1 MTNFFSNRE
10 DAGDPLLDRLRAATV
25 GLYDVAGEIGRG
37 GMAVVYIAT
46 DLRLGRR
53 VAIKVMEPRLNFTPG
68 MAERFLQ
75 EARIAA
81 QLQHHNIIVV
91 HEVQHDGDLIFFV
104 MRLVE
109 GGSLDEICR
118 RLAQKQLQIPID
130 QTQWILWQSA
140 RALAYAHSEG
150 IIHRDVKPANILI
163 STKGE
168 VVVTDFGIAKAVDAE
183 GLTKSGMAIG
193 TPTYMS
199 PEQFVGQD
207 PLSGAADQY
216 ALGIAAYEM
225 LTGAPPFTGDLYRII
240 AAHGSTPAP
249 DVREKRTDCPAP
261 LADAVMRM
269 LAKSPADRWPSLD
282 AALSVLGQ
290 GLAIDGSAT
299 RANLAHIAVELQTA
313 RAASVTAWSALTPVT
328 PSWSSGSRRNK
339 SSRPVPA
346 AITVSPPNAQV
357 VTGKQLH
364 LRAVVTSDTGSTI
377 GDAVVTWTSS
387 NPTVATVTS
396 DGAVTGLTTGSASI
410 RAEVVVRDG
419 HTGVVHAAAELMVTR
434 HEVARVQILG
444 GDQIIESGEAS
455 RLTAELFDEDGSP
468 VESAT
473 VNWASSDPD
482 IVHVDARGTI
492 LALAGGHAT
501 VSARVGGVQ
510 GSVRIGVRTT
520 LVVGAA
526 AGLVLGSDA
535 ELSAPTSARPAE
547 FILGSDTK
555 LSAELVLGSDTK
567 LSPEFR
573 LSPPP
578 AAVTAEL
585 VLGSDAELS
594 PPTSARP
601 AKLILGS
608 DTKLSPPPV
617 SVRAEPGSKTA
628 PKPLSPQHAAP
639 ALAAQTTSHEPASWW
654 STPRVLGT
662 IAAALVVV
670 MSAGLLATRD
680 SRPENIGSNMK
691 GSSDL
696 PMTSV
701 VTDSVRVAP
710 NANTPNTSGSATRA
724 AVSGS
729 AGTTAAAS
737 NRPLPN
743 DKNLPIRDT
752 IRRSPSVPPQARG
765 SAASSISSA
774 PEPPVAVTTPAVDA
788 AATPTPTAT
797 RLPEVAGL
805 SENEMRRLAREYVL
819 RLERGEFR
827 TGTLAGFFSG
837 STSSHRAAMVGAAR
851 IARRDGDEL
860 LVDVDLELE
869 RTMGSGAVQR
879 RATSVRLV
887 LRGRPGVV
895 VIESATPG
903 LLINAR

>member
-91 HEVQHDGDLIFFV
+91 HEVQHDGELIFFV

-396 DGAVTGLTTGSASI
+396 DGAVTGLTAGSASI

-444 GDQIIESGEAS
+444 GDQTIESGEAS
-455 RLTAELFDEDGSP
+455 RLTAELFDGDGSPVELFDEHGSP

-492 LALAGGHAT
+492 LALAGGHAI

-510 GSVRIGVRTT
+510 GSVRIDVRTT
-520 LVVGAA
+520 LVVAA
-526 AGLVLGSDA
+526 AAELVLGSNA
-535 ELSAPTSARPAE
+535 ELSAPISARPAE
-547 FILGSDTK
+547 LVSGSDTKVSPLPAARPADFILGSDTK
-555 LSAELVLGSDTK
+555 LTPD
-567 LSPEFR
+567 P
-573 LSPPP
+573 
-578 AAVTAEL
+578 
-585 VLGSDAELS
+585 
-594 PPTSARP
+594 
-601 AKLILGS
+601 
-608 DTKLSPPPV
+608 KLSPPPV
-617 SVRAEPGSKTA
+617 SVGAEPGSKTA
-628 PKPLSPQHAAP
+628 PKPRSLQHAAP

-680 SRPENIGSNMK
+680 SQPENIGSDMK

-710 NANTPNTSGSATRA
+710 NANTPNTSGSATRTA
-724 AVSGS
+724 ISGS

-743 DKNLPIRDT
+743 DKNLPVRDST
-752 IRRSPSVPPQARG
+752 RRSPSVPPQARG
-765 SAASSISSA
+765 SAASSIISA

-797 RLPEVAGL
+797 RLPDVAGL

-887 LRGRPGVV
+887 LRGRPGVA

>member
-91 HEVQHDGDLIFFV
+91 HEVQHDGELIFFV

-396 DGAVTGLTTGSASI
+396 DGAVTGLTAGSASI

-444 GDQIIESGEAS
+444 GDQTIESGEAS
-455 RLTAELFDEDGSP
+455 RLTAELFDEDGSPVELFDEHGSP

-482 IVHVDARGTI
+482 IVHVDARGTM
-492 LALAGGHAT
+492 LALAGGHAI

-510 GSVRIGVRTT
+510 GSVRIDVRAT
-520 LVVGAA
+520 LVVATA
-526 AGLVLGSDA
+526 TELVLGSDA
-535 ELSAPTSARPAE
+535 ELSPPTSARPAK

-567 LSPEFR
+567 LSPELR

-578 AAVTAEL
+578 AAIPAEL
-585 VLGSDAELS
+585 V
-594 PPTSARP
+594 
-601 AKLILGS
+601 LGS
-608 DTKLSPPPV
+608 DTKLSPPLV

-639 ALAAQTTSHEPASWW
+639 ALAAQATSHEPASWL
-654 STPRVLGT
+654 STPRVLGA

-680 SRPENIGSNMK
+680 SRPENIGSDMK

-729 AGTTAAAS
+729 AGTTAVAL

-743 DKNLPIRDT
+743 DKNLPVRDST
-752 IRRSPSVPPQARG
+752 RRSPSVPPQARG

-887 LRGRPGVV
+887 LRGRPGVA